1 MKRVLWW
8 LILGTRGGVNRAR
21 IIKILNERPYNAH
34 QIAELLELNYRTI
47 RHHIKILEE
56 SDVIQSTGEKYGK
69 MYFLSEKM
77 ENNYKEFEN
86 VWKQLKED
94 K

>member
-47 RHHIKILEE
+47 RHHIKILED
-56 SDVIQSTGEKYGK
+56 SDVVQSTGEKYGK

-86 VWKQLKED
+86 VWKQLKVD

>member
-47 RHHIKILEE
+47 RHHMKILEDI
-56 SDVIQSTGEKYGK
+56 DVIQSISGA
-69 MYFLSEKM
+69 L
-77 ENNYKEFEN
+77 
-86 VWKQLKED
+86 
-94 K
+94 

>member
-56 SDVIQSTGEKYGK
+56 SDVVQSTGEKYGK
-69 MYFLSEKM
+69 IYFLSEKM

-86 VWKQLKED
+86 VWKQIKED